1 MVRVEKKK
9 ESIRMDTFHHHV
21 TTQRDIYIRVVFVS
35 HNIRRIFLPTRLEE
49 DVSRAGRR
57 KHDVAA
63 RLISRPISHSTP
75 PPPRKR
81 EGRSPASD
89 CRVSPSVV
97 ASNLDDRRGHPTGAR
112 ACAPESTLAATLGW
126 AAVILAS
133 RVYT

>member
-1 MVRVEKKK
+1 MDSFHQRYTRRVYYPVH
-9 ESIRMDTFHHHV
+9 S
-21 TTQRDIYIRVVFVS
+21 
-35 HNIRRIFLPTRLEE
+35 NIPLIPPDE
-49 DVSRAGRR
+49 AGRR
-57 KHDVAA
+57 SFSS
-63 RLISRPISHSTP
+63 RQGSTTRPISHST

-112 ACAPESTLAATLGW
+112 ACAPQSTLAATPGW